1 MSAPSGRS
9 ILGGFIVAAVCA
21 AIGTAFVYVG
31 SPGEARRRR
40 FDERRVTDLNEIA
53 RNLDSYWR
61 TNARLPAALG
71 EAVRGGTESVPC
83 DPESG
88 EPYAYRAIDGRHYEI
103 CATFAGASHEVPAMF
118 ERPFRRHGAGRQC
131 FTVEAQGFR

>member
-1 MSAPSGRS
+1 MSALSGRS
-9 ILGGFIVAAVCA
+9 ILVGFIVAAVCI

-31 SPGEARRRR
+31 SPGEARKSR
-40 FDERRVTDLNEIA
+40 FDERRVTDLNDIA

-61 TNARLPAALG
+61 TNGRLPAALR
-71 EAVRGGTESVPC
+71 EAARGGNDSVPR

-103 CATFAGASHEVPAMF
+103 CATFAGASKDMPAMS
-118 ERPFRRHGAGRQC
+118 EGPFRNHGAGRQC
-131 FTVEAQGFR
+131 FTVEAQGSR